1 MIHLLKNPTFLLFF
15 LGNIISLIGFGF
27 NLVSVSWLVLQETG
41 SEFALGK
48 VMALGTA
55 PGVILALFS
64 GIIIDKLNRKW
75 LMVFLDVFRLIV
87 ISTFL
92 IVLARSEFK
101 ISYLYPVMILMGL
114 SNSIFWP
121 TATAFV
127 QELVSER
134 DYFPAN
140 SLLSAS
146 YQVGSLLGAGLG
158 GIIVHFYSPFVALI
172 INAVAYFIS
181 GILISL
187 APFKKS
193 VIVQDSEK
201 FFKAV
206 TRGFTYLRN
215 KGIILILGLLTI
227 LSDVAIWGSLSILTI
242 TISKDIFLT
251 GSWGYGLMDGL
262 YGVGA
267 LISTI
272 AVVSLTTNL
281 GRRKSLLV
289 CYTVAGLMCVITP
302 LLGSIY
308 LASAAYFFMGLH
320 NNSARIII
328 RTVFMENIP
337 NQIMGR
343 VQTIFGVYTRIM
355 VVASALTAG
364 WIVENHNVV
373 AGMIF
378 TTIHYGFAF
387 IGTVLVIYLEKTS
400 NNILAEHKN
409 A

>member
-1 MIHLLKNPTFLLFF
+1 M
-15 LGNIISLIGFGF
+15 
-27 NLVSVSWLVLQETG
+27 
-41 SEFALGK
+41 
-48 VMALGTA
+48 
-55 PGVILALFS
+55 
-64 GIIIDKLNRKW
+64 
-75 LMVFLDVFRLIV
+75 
-87 ISTFL
+87 
-92 IVLARSEFK
+92 
-101 ISYLYPVMILMGL
+101 
-114 SNSIFWP
+114 
-121 TATAFV
+121 
-127 QELVSER
+127 
-134 DYFPAN
+134 
-140 SLLSAS
+140 
-146 YQVGSLLGAGLG
+146 
-158 GIIVHFYSPFVALI
+158 
-172 INAVAYFIS
+172 
-181 GILISL
+181 
-187 APFKKS
+187 
-193 VIVQDSEK
+193 
-201 FFKAV
+201 
-206 TRGFTYLRN
+206 
-215 KGIILILGLLTI
+215 
-227 LSDVAIWGSLSILTI
+227 AIWGSLSVLTI

-308 LASAAYFFMGLH
+308 LASVAYFFMGLH

-328 RTVFMENIP
+328 RTIFMENIP
-337 NQIMGR
+337 NEIMGR

-400 NNILAEHKN
+400 NNSLAEHKN